1 MLVDSGRCG
10 VQPMKSEG
18 RRETSIA
25 NVRHLVQLSTN
36 RFFDLRKQF
45 TSSEFKLKVREDML
59 RFEPRFKSR
68 DPRPFRNGR
77 KNQRISEKVP
87 EFLRSFEPRK
97 LEVKRPNPFFTLRD
111 ERNPLGSQ
119 RSQRC
124 LAISQTASE
133 GLVPSFE
140 DNPISIP
147 FPEDC
152 NAILCPDS
160 VLYAIRNFNDFPY
173 ATPGSLVH
181 SRRRPTHLKP
191 ISEGAKTGLHLSSNA
206 SESRE
211 SKLLFQSKGKQ
222 LVDSS
227 FSYQMI
233 DSSSQIFFRS
243 SVQKD
248 TLEVEVDDGKDPN
261 LLLVSTK
268 SRGSH
273 KTEVKTSDR
282 DRKQKFKT
290 LAEQSLRS
298 STARVSRRP
307 AVRNLEAPTSPKF
320 SAEEEHYFN
329 SKLSELWNLF
339 SAKDSNV
346 PSRQLRPLCPLIEKK
361 KLPRPLFDHYAIS
374 SNSIRKYRSYWM
386 DCVEILLSSENLF
399 EEDAGYHS
407 ALLIKISAER
417 LPPFP
422 APEYPKDTVQ
432 LLQGVLARID
442 ADFNLAHRS

>member
-1 MLVDSGRCG
+1 MLVDSARSAH
-10 VQPMKSEG
+10 PAKFEG

-25 NVRHLVQLSTN
+25 NVRHLIQLSTN
-36 RFFDLRKQF
+36 RFFDLQKQF
-45 TSSEFKLKVREDML
+45 TSSEFKLKIKEEML
-59 RFEPRFKSR
+59 RFEPKFKNR
-68 DPRPFRNGR
+68 DPHLFKNGR

-97 LEVKRPNPFFTLRD
+97 PELKKPNPFFTLRD
-111 ERNPLGSQ
+111 EKHPLGSQ

-124 LAISQTASE
+124 LAISHTTSE
-133 GLVPSFE
+133 GVVPSFE
-140 DNPISIP
+140 ENLISIP
-147 FPEDC
+147 FPEDY
-152 NAILCPDS
+152 NAIVCPDS
-160 VLYAIRNFNDFPY
+160 VLCAIRNFNDFPY
-173 ATPGSLVH
+173 ATSGGLVH
-181 SRRRPTHLKP
+181 SRRRQTQLKP
-191 ISEGAKTGLHLSSNA
+191 ISEVVKAGLHLSSNA

-227 FSYQMI
+227 FSYPMI
-233 DSSSQIFFRS
+233 ESSSQLLFRS

-248 TLEVEVDDGKDPN
+248 TLEVEIEDEKDPN
-261 LLLVSTK
+261 LLLISTK
-268 SRGSH
+268 SRHSH
-273 KTEVKTSDR
+273 RAEMKVSDR

-307 AVRNLEAPTSPKF
+307 AVRNLEPPTSPKF
-320 SAEEEHYFN
+320 SAEEENYFN

-339 SAKDSNV
+339 SVKESNV

-407 ALLIKISAER
+407 ALLIRISAER

-442 ADFNLAHRS
+442 ADFSLAHRS